1 VAQRR
6 KTAFQI
12 SYVTITYRSVMM
24 GALAVLSIAAIVT
37 YFAFPDFSNRI
48 VLSAQFSVERLLTK
62 LGVGGPTNGS
72 PLGDP
77 GPQQAHF
84 TNIDG
89 IVRVKKASS
98 NTWVTA
104 DYSLALD
111 RNDVVQTSAEGIA
124 KVAFTDGTSYTV
136 KPDSLIVIQENSLN
150 AAQQTKVAVQV
161 TTGTVDLATQ
171 TLGHGSR
178 SQVTVEGAVATLNSD
193 TSAEVVN
200 DPRKDQHE
208 ILVKKGTGEVSRGDQ
223 TVTLAEY
230 EKVNFRSDDKQM
242 AKTKEIR
249 PPFLIS
255 PHDKDTY
262 QVDPKSKEVTLTWG
276 PVDGVRAY
284 RVQLSKSKFFSG
296 SLLLD
301 QKNWPNLEMNVKGL
315 EPGLYYWQVFSVGD
329 DGKQS
334 IASPPSSFN
343 VVPKG
348 ADVASIPLELD
359 AFSQHGHLIE
369 ITGHTEPGARV
380 MVNGQEA
387 VVTSDGGFHHFTN
400 FLPTGDNYIT
410 ITAQNQKGGV
420 NTRREKVTI
429 Q

>member
-1 VAQRR
+1 
-6 KTAFQI
+6 
-12 SYVTITYRSVMM
+12 MM
-24 GALAVLSIAAIVT
+24 GALAVLSIAAVVT

-48 VLSAQFSVERLLTK
+48 VLSAQLSVERLLTK
-62 LGVGGPTNGS
+62 LGVGGANNGAQ
-72 PLGDP
+72 LGDP

-136 KPDSLIVIQENSLN
+136 KPDSLIVIQENSLD

-171 TLGHGSR
+171 TLSRGSR
-178 SQVTVEGAVATLNSD
+178 SQVIVADAVANMSSD
-193 TSAEVVN
+193 TTAEVVN

-208 ILVKKGTGEVSRGDQ
+208 VLVKRGGAEVSRKDQ
-223 TVTLAEY
+223 TLHLAEY
-230 EKVNFRSDDKQM
+230 EKVNFGNNDQEM

-255 PHDKDTY
+255 PHDRDTY
-262 QVDPKSKEVTLTWG
+262 QTDPKTKEVTLTWG

-296 SLLLD
+296 PLLVD
-301 QKNWPNLEMNVKGL
+301 QKNWPNLEINVKGL
-315 EPGLYYWQVFSVGD
+315 EPGLYYWQVFSVAD

-334 IASPPSSFN
+334 IASPASSFN

-359 AFSQHGHLIE
+359 PFSQHGHLIE
-369 ITGHTEPGARV
+369 INGHTEPGARV

-387 VVTSDGGFHHFTN
+387 IVNSDGSFHHFTN
-400 FLPTGDNYIT
+400 PLPAGDNYIT

>member
-1 VAQRR
+1 
-6 KTAFQI
+6 
-12 SYVTITYRSVMM
+12 M
-24 GALAVLSIAAIVT
+24 GALAVLSIGAIVT

-48 VLSAQFSVERLLTK
+48 VMSAQMGVERLLTK
-62 LGVGGPTNGS
+62 LGVGGPSNGA

-124 KVAFTDGTSYTV
+124 KVSFTDGTSYTV
-136 KPDSLIVIQENSLN
+136 KPDSLIVIQENSLDGS
-150 AAQQTKVAVQV
+150 QQTKVAVQV

-171 TLGHGSR
+171 TLSRGSR
-178 SQVTVEGAVATLNSD
+178 SQVSVEGAVATLNSD

-208 ILVKKGTGEVSRGDQ
+208 VLVKKGGAEVIRGAQ
-223 TVTLAEY
+223 TVALAEY
-230 EKVNFRSDDKQM
+230 EKVNFGRDDQQM
-242 AKTKEIR
+242 VKTKEIR

-262 QVDPKSKEVTLTWG
+262 QVDPKTKEVTLTWG
-276 PVDGVRAY
+276 PVDGVRGY

-296 SLLLD
+296 PLLVD
-301 QKNWPNLEMNVKGL
+301 QRNWPNLEINVKGL
-315 EPGLYYWQVFSVGD
+315 DPGLYYWQVFSLGD

-334 IASPPSSFN
+334 IASPPSAFN

-348 ADVASIPLELD
+348 ADVAGIPLELE
-359 AFSQHGHLIE
+359 AFSQHGHVIE

-387 VVTSDGGFHHFTN
+387 IVNSDGAFHHFTN

>member
-1 VAQRR
+1 
-6 KTAFQI
+6 
-12 SYVTITYRSVMM
+12 M
-24 GALAVLSIAAIVT
+24 GAMAVLSIATIVT
-37 YFAFPDFSNRI
+37 YFAFPDFSNRVI
-48 VLSAQFSVERLLTK
+48 LSAQFSVERLLTK
-62 LGVGGPTNGS
+62 LGVGGSSNGV

-111 RNDVVQTSAEGIA
+111 RNDVVQTSDEGIA

-171 TLGHGSR
+171 TLSRGSR
-178 SQVTVEGAVATLNSD
+178 SQVIVADAVASVNSD
-193 TSAEVVN
+193 SAAEVVN

-208 ILVKKGTGEVSRGDQ
+208 VLVKKGSGEITRGVQ
-223 TVTLAEY
+223 TLALAEY
-230 EKVNFRSDDKQM
+230 EKVNFGSNDREM

-249 PPFLIS
+249 PPFLIT

-262 QVDPKSKEVTLTWG
+262 QVDPKTKEVTLTWG
-276 PVDGVRAY
+276 PVDGVHAY

-296 SLLLD
+296 SLLVD
-301 QKNWPNLEMNVKGL
+301 QQNWPNLEMNVKGL
-315 EPGLYYWQVFSVGD
+315 DAGLYYWQVFSVGD
-329 DGKQS
+329 NGKQS

-369 ITGHTEPGARV
+369 INGHTEPGARV

-387 VVTSDGGFHHFTN
+387 IVNSDGSFHHFTN
-400 FLPTGDNYIT
+400 PLPTGDNFIT